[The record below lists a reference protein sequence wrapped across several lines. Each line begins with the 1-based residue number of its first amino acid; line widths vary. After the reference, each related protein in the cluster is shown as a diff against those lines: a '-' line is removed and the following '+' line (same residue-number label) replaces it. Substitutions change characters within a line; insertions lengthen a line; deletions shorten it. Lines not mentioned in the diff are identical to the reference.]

1 MEPKA
6 YQLPEAAKVR
16 LRAIYEQWRALGQ
29 RYDEMAF
36 MALEALGAKPGKI
49 IQVNFDLGIV
59 VVEEDEPP
67 PKPNRAERRRKA
79 KEIVEKQD

>member
-1 MEPKA
+1 MAETKA
-6 YQLPEAAKVR
+6 YQLPPAAHTR

-49 IQVNFDLGIV
+49 VRIDFDIGIV
-59 VVEEDEPP
+59 YIEEDSPP
-67 PKPNRAERRRKA
+67 NE
-79 KEIVEKQD
+79 V